1 LIFRSGVVAV
11 PRLSGKLRVVLD
23 PSAAVVDYELELS
36 KRARSID
43 ALYRKF
49 DVDSSKTQ
57 STVIDFK
64 QSKFLKPGLTDAEK
78 QQAKDAY
85 IAYLHAIGRAIDIG
99 GVVVEAKSVASSVY
113 ESFCS
118 GLSSRA
124 VMEAMPSLFPDG
136 STSLC
141 RELERLASRLQAFDT
156 GGLPVD
162 DSRTND
168 IWGSFLH
175 TKFPFD
181 VPLPTGSDVV
191 VPTKAQSKPTKVQP
205 KDTLFDQAQKLLR
218 STPASASTGS
228 KSKNVVSP
236 GNDVSYDDLLWLRTC
251 LEEYCVRKSES
262 GQGVPFTV
270 EQLVGE
276 IIGFLR
282 GSANENGLLDLLG
295 FEDIEL
301 VGSIVSRRMKICDQW
316 DRAVSVAEQV
326 TVNVSKDGNRA
337 AKMKSQKKGK
347 KNQSSGQPIDPAL
360 VLGMIDGPVTKE
372 TAPRAASS
380 VKATNKS
387 GFTSL
392 HLGDGIGPKA
402 CLPSG
407 TKRTWCDNNSYE
419 KVVVP
424 HVNRVKPDSSKLIPI
439 SDLPDWARFCFRD
452 TKQLNALQ
460 SSVFNAAFNRSD
472 NVLVG
477 APTGAGKTNVALLT
491 ILRLIG
497 QHLGPTGA
505 LSGEFKCV
513 YMAPMKALASEV
525 VEKFQSRLGSLGVE
539 VRELTGDMQ
548 LTKKEIDRVH
558 VLVTVPEKWDVMTRN
573 SSTGGG
579 AGSDQGI
586 MRMVQLVIIDEV
598 HLLNE
603 TRGAV
608 IETVVARTK
617 RYMDTSGHHV
627 RLVALSATMPNYQD
641 IAAFLRVEEHNLFFF
656 DGRYRPVP
664 LEQSFLGVKATDPM
678 KRVQKYNDLA
688 YERCLEA
695 VRDGHQAMVFVH
707 SRSDTYATAEA
718 ISEIANK
725 KGDSSFFD
733 CEKNCKNYHSWQ
745 QHVEKS
751 RNRKVRELFKHGF
764 GCHHAGMLRS
774 DRNLTEKM
782 FHEGAIKILVCTATL
797 AWGVNLPARYV
808 IIKGTSVYN
817 ADAGGFTDLGILDV
831 LQIFGRAGRPQ
842 FDTIGNAT
850 LITAHSSLDKYLRLL
865 TNQIPVD
872 SQFEVQLCNAL
883 NAEIASGTVL
893 DEKDAIEW
901 LQYSYAHYIRL
912 QRFDKFMVE

>member
-1 LIFRSGVVAV
+1 MA
-11 PRLSGKLRVVLD
+11 LD
-23 PSAAVVDYELELS
+23 RSAAVVDYEFELT
-36 KRARSID
+36 KRVRSID
-43 ALYRKF
+43 SL
-49 DVDSSKTQ
+49 SKQFEGDTGKTR
-57 STVIDFK
+57 SAVPEFK
-64 QSKFLKPGLTDAEK
+64 QSTFLKPGLSDLDRQHT
-78 QQAKDAY
+78 KDAY
-85 IAYLHAIGRAIDIG
+85 IAYLHGVGRAIDAG
-99 GVVVEAKSVASSVY
+99 GVAVEAKSVAASVY

-118 GLSSRA
+118 GQSTRS

-136 STSLC
+136 SISIC
-141 RELERLASRLQAFDT
+141 RELERLATRLQAFD
-156 GGLPVD
+156 GGANHDGDLRSD
-162 DSRTND
+162 D
-168 IWGSFLH
+168 IWGSFLN

-181 VPLPTGSDVV
+181 VTLPTGAEVV
-191 VPTKAQSKPTKVQP
+191 VPTKIIPSKPTKVQP
-205 KDTLFDQAQKLLR
+205 SKESLFDQAQKLLR
-218 STPASASTGS
+218 STPPVSSSSGS
-228 KSKNVVSP
+228 KTKNAV
-236 GNDVSYDDLLWLRTC
+236 DDYKYDDVLWLRTS
-251 LEEYCVRKSES
+251 LEQYCVRKSAS
-262 GQGVPFTV
+262 GEGLPLTV

-276 IIGFLR
+276 SIGFLR

-301 VGSIVSRRMKICDQW
+301 VGAIVSRRMKICDQW
-316 DRAVSVAEQV
+316 DQAISVAQQA
-326 TVNVSKDGNRA
+326 TANVSQDGNRA
-337 AKMKSQKKGK
+337 AKMKSKKK
-347 KNQSSGQPIDPAL
+347 SKQTPSSNQQIDPA
-360 VLGMIDGPVTKE
+360 VILGMIDGSAKKE
-372 TAPRAASS
+372 SIPRLAAS
-380 VKATNKS
+380 VKSTNKS
-387 GFTSL
+387 GFTNL
-392 HLGDGIGPKA
+392 RLGDGIGSKA
-402 CLPSG
+402 LPTG
-407 TKRTWCDNNSYE
+407 TKRSWSDDKSYE

-424 HVNRVKPDSSKLIPI
+424 HVNRVKPDVSKLIPI
-439 SDLPDWARFCFRD
+439 SDLPEWARFSFRD

-525 VEKFQSRLGSLGVE
+525 VEKFQSKLGSLGVE

-558 VLVTVPEKWDVMTRN
+558 ILVTVPEKWDVMTRN

-627 RLVALSATMPNYQD
+627 RLVALSATMPNYKD

-664 LEQSFLGVKATDPM
+664 LEQSFLGVSAKEPM
-678 KRVQKYNDLA
+678 KRLQQYNDLA

-695 VRDGHQAMVFVH
+695 VRDGHQAMIFVH

-718 ISEIANK
+718 LSEISAK
-725 KGDSSFFD
+725 KGDSSLFD
-733 CEKNCKNYHSWQ
+733 CEKKCKNYHSWQ

-751 RNRKVRELFKHGF
+751 RNRKVCELFKHGF

-782 FHEGAIKILVCTATL
+782 FHEGAIRILVCTATL

-808 IIKGTSVYN
+808 VIKGTSVYN

-850 LITAHSSLDKYLRLL
+850 LITTHSSLDKYLRLL

-901 LQYSYAHYIRL
+901 LQYSYAQFISVL
-912 QRFDKFMVE
+912 A